1 MATTGTSTS
10 ADTSLRISR
19 TYNAPREKVFAAWT
33 EPQHLNRW
41 FAPTDEFEVSA
52 DVDLRTGGKYRIEM
66 KHSSG
71 HVHTAIGEYRE
82 ITPPERL
89 IYTWGWLEDEIIRG
103 TLVTIEFR
111 DLGASTEVVLTHELF
126 PDAEWRDKHNQGWT
140 GCMARL
146 DKVLAA

>member
-1 MATTGTSTS
+1 MATTGTS

-52 DVDLRTGGKYRIEM
+52 EVDLREGGNYRIEM

-71 HVHTAIGEYRE
+71 RVHTAIGEYRE

>member
-1 MATTGTSTS
+1 MATTGTS

-19 TYNAPREKVFAAWT
+19 TYKAPREKVFAAWT

-41 FAPTDEFEVSA
+41 FAPSDEFEVSA
-52 DVDLRTGGKYRIEM
+52 DVDLRTGGKYRIAM

-71 HVHTAIGEYRE
+71 RVHTAIGEYRE
-82 ITPPERL
+82 ITPPEKL
-89 IYTWGWLEDEIIRG
+89 VYTWGWLEDEDLRD

-126 PDAEWRDKHNQGWT
+126 PNADWRDKHNQGWS
-140 GCMARL
+140 GCLGRL
-146 DKVLAA
+146 DKVLAE